1 MIRDPHVRFRPV
13 DPPDALAA
21 LARCWLGAAQPCAI
35 VHVTAAAGSTPRGTG
50 TRMLVRAD
58 RIAGT
63 IGGGHL
69 EFRAIALARQA
80 LSDAHAGTF
89 APRHHRFA
97 LGPSLGQCC
106 GGRIEIAIEPL
117 SAAALAAWPARPPR
131 FHLMLYGAGHV
142 GQALVRAL
150 APVACTI
157 DWIDSRDAIVPADA
171 GLAAADRGEG
181 SGADHGV
188 IADADFAADFGTDL
202 AARADTGSGAD
213 HAPPRRWT
221 ISDAPESDARLA
233 PADAYHLVMTH
244 DHDLDLRIC
253 EQVLDRDRFGFLGL
267 IGSRTKRA
275 RFESRL
281 LARGIPAARIARLQC
296 PIGMPGIIGK
306 EPEVIALSVAAQLLA
321 LSSA

>member
-1 MIRDPHVRFRPV
+1 MIRDPHVPFRPA
-13 DPPDALAA
+13 DAADALAA
-21 LARCWLGAAQPCAI
+21 LARGWLAAAKPCAI
-35 VHVTAAAGSTPRGTG
+35 VRIVAAGGSTPRGAG
-50 TRMLVRAD
+50 TRMLVSGD

-80 LSDAHAGTF
+80 LSDARAGGF

-106 GGRIEIAIEPL
+106 GGRVEIAIEPL
-117 SAAALAAWPARPPR
+117 TAATLAAWPARASR

-157 DWIDSRDAIVPADA
+157 DWIDSRDAIAPADA
-171 GLAAADRGEG
+171 RPTVTDLGADANAGAG
-181 SGADHGV
+181 ADSGAGLGAAFGV
-188 IADADFAADFGTDL
+188 DL
-202 AARADTGSGAD
+202 GAD
-213 HAPPRRWT
+213 DAPPRRWT
-221 ISDAPESDARLA
+221 VSDAPESDARLA